1 MKISVVTP
9 AFNEEKNLPL
19 LAEELL
25 PVLEQ
30 SAMDWEWLIF
40 DDHSEDNTFSVAT
53 QMAQKNPRI
62 RCARM
67 AKNYGSHALA
77 LFGFQQA
84 QGDCAVLLAA
94 DLQDPP
100 AAIPKLVAAMQS
112 GAHIVWHTRA
122 ERDDPPLKKFLAKC
136 YYFNLRHIFGIRNIP
151 PNGGDLVLV
160 KRCVLNEL
168 KQLRGENI
176 NFLAALAQLGFR
188 QEYVPGERRARL
200 HGHSNYTFAK
210 NIKLFFDTIS
220 AHSSV
225 PLRAMTALGFIS
237 IIISLLYALNV
248 IIAKLS
254 DVPVE
259 GWTSLMLVI
268 LFIGGVQMMMMG
280 VIGEYLWRAMEAS
293 KHQPLNIIEEHTPN
307 WNKTNNNTE
316 RKKHDN

>member
-84 QGDCAVLLAA
+84 QGDCAVLLVA

-100 AAIPKLVAAMQS
+100 AAITEMIAVMQN

-122 ERDDPPLKKFLAKC
+122 KRYDPPLKKILAKC
-136 YYFNLRHIFGIRNIP
+136 YYFSLRYIFGIRNMP
-151 PNGGDLVLV
+151 PNGGDLMLAQ
-160 KRCVLNEL
+160 RCVLNEL
-168 KQLRGENI
+168 KQLHGENI
-176 NFLAALAQLGFR
+176 NFLATLAQLGFR
-188 QEYVPGERRARL
+188 QKYVPGERRARV
-200 HGHSNYTFAK
+200 HGRGNYTFAK

-220 AHSSV
+220 AYSSV
-225 PLRAMTALGFIS
+225 PLRAMTALGFFTVIL
-237 IIISLLYALNV
+237 SLFYALNV
-248 IIAKLS
+248 IIAKLN

-280 VIGEYLWRAMEAS
+280 VIGEYLWRATEANKS
-293 KHQPLNIIEEHTPN
+293 RPLNIIEEHTPN
-307 WNKTNNNTE
+307 WNKTNDDTE
-316 RKKHDN
+316 KEKA